1 MFRRLAHL
9 LLILAILP
17 GVVLPGPIA
26 ICACAALSCVGC
38 EGCCT
43 PAATTAPCCGGH
55 AASDETTHETSPKLA
70 SHKACVGCLQLA
82 PEKHQTPRPQTQGHL
97 LPDFAHETS
106 VVEVIAAGLVL
117 DATATMAR
125 PTSHA
130 PPDELR
136 SLPLL
141 I

>member
-1 MFRRLAHL
+1 MFRRSAHL

-26 ICACAALSCVGC
+26 ICACAALSCSGC
-38 EGCCT
+38 EGCCA
-43 PAATTAPCCGGH
+43 PAKAASCCGAH
-55 AASDETTHETSPKLA
+55 AESDAGTRENSPKLA
-70 SHKACVGCLQLA
+70 SHTECVGCLQLA

-97 LPDFAHETS
+97 LPDFADATF
-106 VVEVIAAGLVL
+106 VVEVVAAGFVL